1 MNYVQLY
8 QAIQDYSENTESL
21 FVNNIPRFVI
31 EAEQRVYNSVQI
43 PSLRKNVT
51 GSLSSGNQYVSL
63 PNDYLSTYSIAVIDA
78 TNRYNYL
85 LNKDVNFLR
94 EAYPTVVYSGSA
106 YQGTPGGVPKYYALF
121 GSQFTNANE
130 LSLIVAPTPDASY
143 TVEMH
148 YYYYPV
154 SIVQGALPVNAP
166 LPAGSITNAG
176 SLYTNGVYTNVP
188 LTGGSGSGAAAN
200 IVVSGQTVT
209 SCTIVNGGNFYAV
222 GDTLSFSN
230 TYAGS
235 SGSGFVYTISSI
247 NNSAG
252 TSWLG
257 DNYDPVLFY
266 GAMRE
271 AMLFMKGEQDLVKY
285 YEDKY
290 TEALMQLNRLGTGLE
305 RGDAYR
311 DGQAKIPV
319 NP

>member
-21 FVNNIPRFVI
+21 FVNNIPTFVR
-31 EAEQRVYNSVQI
+31 EAEDRIYNSVQI

-51 GSLSSGNQYVSL
+51 GTVTSGNKYLSC
-63 PNDYLSTYSIAVIDA
+63 PNDYLSTYSMAVID
-78 TNRYNYL
+78 TDTSYKYL
-85 LNKDVNFLR
+85 LNKDVNFIR
-94 EAYPTVVYSGSA
+94 EAYPTPTATGL
-106 YQGTPGGVPKYYALF
+106 PKYYALF
-121 GSQFTNANE
+121 GSQYSNANE
-130 LSLIVAPTPDASY
+130 LSFIMGPTPDNSY
-143 TVEMH
+143 NVELH
-148 YYYYPV
+148 YFYYPV
-154 SIVQGALPVNAP
+154 SIVQGAIS
-166 LPAGSITNAG
+166 GSGTAVGG
-176 SLYTNGVYTNVP
+176 SLYTNGSYSNVP
-188 LTGGSGSGAAAN
+188 LTGGSGSGATAN

-209 SCTIVNGGNFYAV
+209 SVTIKNGGNFYVV
-222 GDTLSFSN
+222 GDVLSCSN
-230 TYAGS
+230 TYVGG
-235 SGSGFVYTISSI
+235 SGSGFTYTITGI
-247 NNSAG
+247 DNATG

-257 DNYDPVLFY
+257 DNYDPVLLY
-266 GAMRE
+266 GSMRE